1 MFQTFKN
8 AWKIPD
14 LRKKLLFTILAII
27 LYRLG
32 ACIPVPWVSSAF
44 ADSFSQAGANAAFT
58 YLNIMSGDAFGKA
71 TLFALS
77 VSPYIT
83 ASIVVQLLTIA
94 IPPLERLAKEGEA
107 GKKKIN
113 MITRIITV
121 VLALVTAIGYARLLR
136 VQYGALNVSEDSNG
150 NLTGEGW
157 FQMIVIIGCFCAGA
171 ALIMWIAERID
182 EFGIGNGISVILFAN
197 IVARIPSQIQELVTV
212 ALKVPSSESASL
224 SSQTAVFSKDPLH
237 LVLGSLAIVL
247 CLIVAI
253 LIFYFVIWFTNS
265 ERRIPIKYAKRTVG
279 RKMYGGQSSNLPL
292 KMNMAGVMPIIFA
305 SSIVNIPSMLGG
317 IFGGS
322 FWTAVT
328 NAFNQNHA
336 SYIIISGVLLVAF
349 SYFYIMISFNPVEVA
364 NNIKNNGGQI
374 PGIRPGRETIEFIK
388 KTLNRITFIGAIFLC
403 LVSTLPMA
411 GNAIYTLF
419 AETANPNII
428 QYTCNSLVSE
438 LAFAGSS
445 LLIITGVVIETTRS
459 LDAQMSLR
467 NYKGFLD

>member
-14 LRKKLLFTILAII
+14 LRKKLLFTVLAIV

-32 ACIPVPWVSSAF
+32 ACIPVPWVTSAF
-44 ADSFSQAGANAAFT
+44 ADSLSQAGTNAAFT

-107 GKKKIN
+107 GKKKIS

-121 VLALVTAIGYARLLR
+121 VLSLVTAIGYARLLR
-136 VQYGALNVSEDSNG
+136 VQYGALSVSVDSNK

-157 FQMIVIIGCFCAGA
+157 FQMIVIIACFCAGA

-182 EFGIGNGISVILFAN
+182 EFGIGNGISIILFAN
-197 IVARIPSQIQELVTV
+197 IVARIPSQIQELITV
-212 ALKVPSSESASL
+212 ALKKPSNENASMSA
-224 SSQTAVFSKDPLH
+224 QTAVWTDNPVH
-237 LVLGSLAIVL
+237 IVLGILGILLFLAVV
-247 CLIVAI
+247 VAV
-253 LIFYFVIWFTNS
+253 FYFVIWFTNS
-265 ERRIPIKYAKRTVG
+265 ERRIPIQYAKRTVG

-305 SSIVNIPSMLGG
+305 GSIVNIPSMLGG
-317 IFGGS
+317 IFSGK
-322 FWTAVT
+322 FWTNVT
-328 NAFNQNHA
+328 NAFNQTHA

-364 NNIKNNGGQI
+364 NNIKNNGGAI
-374 PGIRPGRETIEFIK
+374 PGIRPGRPTIDFIK
-388 KTLNRITFIGAIFLC
+388 KVLNRVTFIGAVFLC
-403 LVSTLPMA
+403 LVSTLPMVA
-411 GNAIYTLF
+411 NAIYMLF
-419 AETANPNII
+419 ANTTTPNII
-428 QYTCNSLVSE
+428 EYTRNSLVSE